1 MSRLMAMSPELM
13 TAMTPEAVQLCFA
26 RIVATVMIA
35 TSAATKP
42 TVGSLTGLLCRSARD
57 QSVLVPL
64 EVGDVDL
71 TPRQVRFHYTACCPR
86 RCAQAAVYKR
96 LPA

>member
-1 MSRLMAMSPELM
+1 MSRLMAMSPEPM

-42 TVGSLTGLLCRSARD
+42 TVGSLTGPPAISPCSCRWRWEMS
-57 QSVLVPL
+57 
-64 EVGDVDL
+64 
-71 TPRQVRFHYTACCPR
+71 T
-86 RCAQAAVYKR
+86 
-96 LPA
+96 